1 MRHDQRML
9 HRFVFLKRWYP
20 RRYVDHSISFSSTDT
35 KKKFSSMICGD
46 REKRNKRVSL
56 FIIEPFLAYGEKE
69 KTEWFRHESMISNEF
84 QAFEFDV
91 GERNRSSEL
100 YNELHR
106 PIRKGK
112 IRGAISWKVKRGWKK
127 GCGNYAY
134 DLRNDSCVQ
143 RIQPSPLLP
152 FFPTLLPLPLF
163 FTAHVLIISSRSK
176 PSLSRP
182 KIHVS

>member
-1 MRHDQRML
+1 
-9 HRFVFLKRWYP
+9 
-20 RRYVDHSISFSSTDT
+20 
-35 KKKFSSMICGD
+35 
-46 REKRNKRVSL
+46 
-56 FIIEPFLAYGEKE
+56 
-69 KTEWFRHESMISNEF
+69 MISSPVCGSFHFFFLDRYEEKIFIYDLRRSWKTKQTSVVIYYWTVPCLWRKRKNGMISTRTNFKLLNSMLE
-84 QAFEFDV
+84 
-91 GERNRSSEL
+91 NRSSEL